1 MSDAYAKS
9 KGVLFINETA
19 NPKAPKF
26 KGNIVVTKE
35 QIKPLIAALKS
46 GEEPKLNIAGWE
58 QTSERSG
65 ADYISLQTDI
75 KTSVSPVDPS
85 EDLDVSSGTS
95 TNPFA

>member
-9 KGVLFINETA
+9 KGVLFINE
-19 NPKAPKF
+19 
-26 KGNIVVTKE
+26 NIIVTKE

-46 GEEPKLNIAGWE
+46 GEEPKLNIAGWA

-65 ADYISLQTDI
+65 ADYISLQSDI
-75 KTSVSPVDPS
+75 KTSVSPVEPS
-85 EDLDVSSGTS
+85 EDFDVSNGTP